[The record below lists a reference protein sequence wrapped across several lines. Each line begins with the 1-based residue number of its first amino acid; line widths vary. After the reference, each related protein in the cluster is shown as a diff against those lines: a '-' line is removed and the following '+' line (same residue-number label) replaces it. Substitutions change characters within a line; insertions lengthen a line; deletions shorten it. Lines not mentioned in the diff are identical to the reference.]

1 MRGLLT
7 ILISLTLSINLY
19 SQSNITV
26 QYFGLTAHPF
36 GDYTAEIQP
45 YKLDKK
51 ARLVANF
58 GGYIS
63 YEKLV
68 WFDILSVRIKQ
79 GIFSDCSA
87 GFMGVSHIGVN
98 LRLWGNKK
106 HRLSFAI
113 GPAFIYRNSWNR
125 FGIYENRGYWNEKEI
140 YSQPTQYKT
149 VLYACEFEYNYMLTK
164 KIDLSVGFVPGFPNA
179 LALSVGAKF
188 WLDKD
193 FNPRIKLVR
202 RK

>member
-1 MRGLLT
+1 MKW
-7 ILISLTLSINLY
+7 ILIISFIFIYSTKLF

-26 QYFGLTAHPF
+26 QYFGMTIHPF

-45 YKLDKK
+45 YKLDKN
-51 ARLVANF
+51 AHFVLNF
-58 GGYIS
+58 GGYVS
-63 YEKLV
+63 YEKFV
-68 WFDILSVRIKQ
+68 WYDIVSIRAKQ

-87 GFMGVSHIGVN
+87 GFMGASQIGVN
-98 LRLWGNKK
+98 LRLIGNKK
-106 HRLSFAI
+106 HRLNFAI

-125 FGIYENRGYWNEKEI
+125 FEIYENKGYWNEGEI

-149 VLYACEFEYNYMLTK
+149 VLYACEFEYNYTISK
-164 KIDLSVGFVPGFPNA
+164 KIDLSVGFVPGFPSA
-179 LALSVGAKF
+179 FAFSTGLKF

-193 FNPRIKLVR
+193 LKERIKFVQ